1 MRNRGAKQRVRTSIK
16 SIKYRKPA
24 PVSASPESDNLV
36 FVDDS
41 QPGITRRACDGSWT
55 YFDPAGTQIEDDDL
69 ISRLASIALPPAYCN
84 AWYCPDAN
92 GHLLA
97 TGVDARGRKQYR
109 YHPDFRKQRECAKF
123 DGLAQFG
130 LSLPLVRRRVEGD
143 LARGGFGRDKA
154 IAAVVRLLDTGTIR
168 VGNEA
173 YARSNKS
180 FGATTLRKR
189 HADARGQAL
198 RLHFRGKSGKMHDL
212 RVTDRTMLRF
222 VRRLQDLPGQHLFQF
237 LDAAG
242 EPCPVGSSD
251 VNAYLHETMGAAFS
265 AKHFRTWG
273 GSVTAFE
280 ALFEIAGSHDGLKLR
295 DVLERV
301 SQTLGNTPAIA
312 RNSYIHP
319 ALLEIAGD
327 KDTQAR
333 LRDDLH
339 LPRKTRWLSRYERG
353 LIELLESSVDLSKS
367 YIFGSSL
374 SATSKETL

>member
-1 MRNRGAKQRVRTSIK
+1 MSET
-16 SIKYRKPA
+16 
-24 PVSASPESDNLV
+24 LV
-36 FVDDS
+36 FVDDR
-41 QPGITRRACDGSWT
+41 QPGITRRAGEGGWT
-55 YFDPAGTQIEDDDL
+55 YHDATGAQIDDAAV
-69 ISRLASIALPPAYCN
+69 ISRLAAVALPPAYCD
-84 AWYCPDAN
+84 AWYCPDPN

-97 TGVDARGRKQYR
+97 TGIDARGRKQYR

-130 LSLPLVRRRVEGD
+130 QSLPLVRRRVEAD
-143 LARGGFGRDKA
+143 LARGGFGRDRA
-154 IAAVVRLLDTGTIR
+154 IAAVVRLLDTGAIR

-173 YARSNKS
+173 YARSNQS

-189 HADARGQAL
+189 HANLRGQSL

-212 RVTDRTMLRF
+212 RLTDRAMLRF

-280 ALFEIAGSHDGLKLR
+280 ALVTSPEPLKLR
-295 DVLERV
+295 ELLEQV
-301 SQTLGNTPAIA
+301 SQSLGNTPAIA
-312 RNSYIHP
+312 RKSYIHP
-319 ALLEIAGD
+319 AVLEIAAD
-327 KDTQAR
+327 RHAQAQ
-333 LRDDLH
+333 LRHDLR
-339 LPRKTRWLSRYERG
+339 LPRQTRWLSRYERG
-353 LIELLESSVDLSKS
+353 LMVLLERTPPLGDVRLIAQKQRSEEGRHHPRPL
-367 YIFGSSL
+367 L
-374 SATSKETL
+374 